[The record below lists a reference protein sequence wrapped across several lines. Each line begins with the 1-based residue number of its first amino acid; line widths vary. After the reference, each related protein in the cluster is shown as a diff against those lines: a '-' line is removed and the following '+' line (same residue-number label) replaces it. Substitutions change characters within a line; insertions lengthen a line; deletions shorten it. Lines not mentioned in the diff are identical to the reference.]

1 MRRALH
7 CAQTGKELPVLQRW
21 LAVAEAEQ
29 YRRALAVWFGV
40 FCVGFFVLPGEWPQR
55 VLFYGGLPL
64 TLPGVVAVA
73 RPLMASPMARAL
85 AAFLVFSAL
94 SALWSDRWLT
104 VGDQTRRAL
113 FIAYFLAVCCAVGR
127 DGPER
132 WHLLFRGVQVFAALA
147 AASLAVDYLWHC
159 RGCERLVGLGRHAN
173 SNYTASVTCAIALL
187 GLTSTVSMRGRG
199 ALPMLACQIPIGL
212 LLVLT
217 GSRAALLAYI
227 GGVALSVAL
236 LAIRSRSALTMAVL
250 ARRASLAAV
259 GCIALAGVV
268 AWQGQAWLI
277 AEIERGDTYRLQIW
291 AANLSR
297 IVQRPWFG
305 HGSTSP
311 DTFAVN
317 GVVLGIHAHNLFL
330 AQAFYGGIVGL
341 LLWLSVFVLAARA
354 AVAAWRAG
362 GDILP
367 LVCLWFLFAVGMVDI
382 GPVVVDVQAIW
393 LYVWAIL
400 GIVLSYDVTH
410 RIGEMK

>member
-1 MRRALH
+1 LPAL
-7 CAQTGKELPVLQRW
+7 ERW
-21 LAVAEAEQ
+21 LALAETEP
-29 YRRALAVWFGV
+29 YRRVLAVWFGV
-40 FCVGFFVLPGEWPQR
+40 FCAGFFVLPGEWPQR

-85 AAFLVFSAL
+85 AAFLLFSAL

-113 FIAYFLAVCCAVGR
+113 CIGYFLAVCCAVGR
-127 DGPER
+127 DGSER
-132 WHLLFRGVQVFAALA
+132 WHSLFRAVQVFAAVA
-147 AASLAVDYLWHC
+147 AVWLAVDYLWHC

-173 SNYTASVTCAIALL
+173 SNYTATVTGAIALL
-187 GLTSTVSMRGRG
+187 GLTSTVPMRGRG
-199 ALPMLACQIPIGL
+199 ALPMLACQIPIAV

-217 GSRAALLAYI
+217 GSRAALLAYV
-227 GGVALSVAL
+227 GGFALSVAL
-236 LAIRSRSALTMAVL
+236 LAIRSRTTLTLAVL
-250 ARRASLAAV
+250 ARRASLAAI
-259 GCIALAGVV
+259 GCVALVGVV

-277 AEIERGDTYRLQIW
+277 AEIGRGDTYRLQIW
-291 AANLSR
+291 ATNLSR
-297 IVQRPWFG
+297 IMQRPWFG
-305 HGSTSP
+305 HGSTSS

-317 GVVLGIHAHNLFL
+317 GTVLGIHAHNLFL

-341 LLWLSVFVLAARA
+341 ALWLSVFVLAAWA
-354 AVAAWRAG
+354 AVVAWRAG
-362 GDILP
+362 GDVLP

-400 GIVLSYDVTH
+400 GIVLSYDVTR